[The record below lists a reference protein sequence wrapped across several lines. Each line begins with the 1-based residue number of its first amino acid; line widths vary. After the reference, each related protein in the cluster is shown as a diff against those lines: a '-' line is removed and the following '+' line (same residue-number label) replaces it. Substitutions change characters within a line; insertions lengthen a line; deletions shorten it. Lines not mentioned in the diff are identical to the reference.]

1 MFTGIVETMGRVAS
15 VRRSSGGMSI
25 DVDAAGAVPDPKTGE
40 SVAVNGV
47 CLTVTASRGDVLSFD
62 VSKETLARSTFRDA
76 GPGDM
81 VNIERAM
88 RMGDR
93 LGGHLVSGHV
103 DAVGKVAKVAPS
115 GEGFDLE
122 VAIPG
127 EGMKYVIEKGSIA
140 IDGISLT
147 VASKHERSIT
157 IAIIP
162 HTWEATAL
170 RDKNPGSTVNIEYD
184 MIAKY
189 VENFVKPE
197 NTSRGGLDEGFL
209 RGAGF
214 L

>member
-1 MFTGIVETMGRVAS
+1 MFTGIVEAVGRVAA
-15 VRRSSGGMSI
+15 VRRSGGGMSVG
-25 DVDAAGAVPDPKTGE
+25 VDTEGAVPDPRIGE

-47 CLTVTASRGDVLSFD
+47 CLTVTGSSGGVLTFD
-62 VSKETLARSTFRDA
+62 VSEETIGRSTFGGVR
-76 GPGDM
+76 PGDV

-93 LGGHLVSGHV
+93 LGGHMVSGHV
-103 DAVGKVAKVAPS
+103 DAMGKVTKVSPS
-115 GEGFDLE
+115 GEGFELE
-122 VAIPG
+122 VAIPE

-162 HTWEATAL
+162 HTWRATTL
-170 RDKNPGSTVNIEYD
+170 GRKNSGSTVNIEYD